1 MLEKKR
7 GSEDPNEKR
16 KGVQVGITESG
27 KGMEELADEKKPHT
41 EDGDWGWEKAIPDVD
56 TAESKK
62 HLEMGLEKVR
72 EIIAGVK
79 GDFIGAHYVWDSHGY
94 LTGQIELLENVGEE
108 EINQKLALVEDWSAL
123 FDDQE
128 AFIGGESGDGHDFS
142 HFIGRKEIHSSRFSP
157 NSDAG
162 TFYYVAGEAVT
173 PEDYSV
179 FKEEVKRMLAENY
192 KKRGTEYPERR
203 ELPPGMKEKVEK
215 IAFDDRTEQVLKKGK
230 VVAPGVIKLEHIY
243 GSSYSGSGGGYG
255 FVNAYDLAEWREGKR
270 VKKEVLTRDGDN
282 GFVSGPSEATL
293 ESGTILIC
301 KGANDTGRH
310 GRKEHS
316 WEEIYIC
323 E

>member
-1 MLEKKR
+1 MRDKT
-7 GSEDPNEKR
+7 GAGYEDPNKIREEIQ
-16 KGVQVGITESG
+16 KG
-27 KGMEELADEKKPHT
+27 LAEPKENTAEFGGEREPHN
-41 EDGDWGWEKAIPDVD
+41 EDDDQWEKATPEVD
-56 TAESKK
+56 PAESKK

-79 GDFIGAHYVWDSHGY
+79 GDFIGARYVWDIHGY
-94 LTGQIELLENVGEE
+94 FTGQIELLENVGEK
-108 EINQKLALVEDWSAL
+108 EIEQKLALEEDWSAL

-142 HFIGRKEIHSSRFSP
+142 HFIGRKEIRSSRFSP

-215 IAFDDRTEQVLKKGK
+215 IAFDDRTKQVLKKGK
-230 VVAPGVIKLEHIY
+230 VVAPGFITFEHIY
-243 GSSYSGSGGGYG
+243 GSAYFGSSSGYG
-255 FVNAYDLAEWREGKR
+255 FVRAFDLAAWRDGKR
-270 VKKEVLTRDGDN
+270 VKKEIETRDSDN
-282 GFVSGPSEATL
+282 GFVYGPNQAIMTP
-293 ESGTILIC
+293 GTVLIC
-301 KGANDTGRH
+301 EGEDSSGRRSH
-310 GRKEHS
+310 RY
-316 WEEIYIC
+316 EEIYIC